1 MLRKLVSVMMVFELI
16 IAFTTPNIAT
26 AATLTNAQDILST
39 NKISEV
45 ADHTLTF
52 VTPTG
57 IAAGE
62 TIEITFSGFAVNALL
77 DFEDIDFAEGDSG
90 TCSTAVF
97 TDKTLAAEAATTTWG
112 AVRTSAEVITITSAT
127 GTITA
132 GRCVQIEIGSVA
144 EFGGTGA
151 YFITNPGTSG
161 SKNIT
166 IAGTMADSTVIAA
179 AIVND
184 PQVDISALVGS
195 TLTMSLSGTSAS
207 LGTLSAS
214 STATTTTT
222 VTINTNSS
230 GGYRLKYL
238 ATDLTNQSNNVLTV
252 LSSKTA
258 AAPGTEQWGLN
269 AATVG
274 NLTSGSDSTGAPTS
288 NYDTSGSYMVVI
300 DPDVLTTL
308 ALASG
313 TADTHAY
320 TVTYGADISG
330 VTPSGS
336 YTGTVDYLVYG
347 EF

>member
-62 TIEITFSGFAVNALL
+62 SISITFSGFAVDALL

-97 TDKTLAAEAATTTWG
+97 TDKTLAASAATTTWG
-112 AVRTSAEVITITSAT
+112 AARMGAEVITITSAT

-144 EFGGTGA
+144 TSGATGTS
-151 YFITNPGTSG
+151 YITNPGTSG

-179 AIVND
+179 AIVDD
-184 PQVDISALVGS
+184 PQVDVSALVGS

-214 STATTTTT
+214 STATTSTT
-222 VTINTNSS
+222 VTISTNSS

-238 ATDLTNQSNNVLTV
+238 ATDLTNQSDNVLTV

-288 NYDTSGSYMVVI
+288 NYDTSGSYMVV
-300 DPDVLTTL
+300 PDVLTTL

-330 VTPSGS
+330 VTPSGN